1 MKSEI
6 KKEIVLELVDEH
18 PRDMSI
24 GELSKATGR
33 SRETISKY
41 LKWLSTQNYVEESRK
56 VGRARMFAV
65 GSKLENFTGDGG
77 EAVDAI
83 LQLVEE

>member
-6 KKEIVLELVDEH
+6 KKEIVLELVDEY

-41 LKWLSTQNYVEESRK
+41 LKRLATQNYVKESRR
-56 VGRARMFAV
+56 VGRARMFEV
-65 GSKLENFTGDGG
+65 GGKLENFTGDGG